1 MFENIVTE
9 KNINFNDLEKKIYKF
24 VCELGCSLL
33 RDILEQHDKELEKN
47 RDKEKFRHRGLKTS
61 SIKTTMGI
69 VNYKRAIYE
78 YKEKGESK
86 FTFLLDDTLDLTEFG
101 KISAS
106 LVEKILT
113 VVVET
118 NSYRDAAKVIME
130 TCNISISHE
139 TVRDITIKAGI
150 KIIEKEN
157 EEVKLGKKE
166 KLVAGKKETV
176 ALFEE
181 ADGLWINLQ
190 GKDRKEQIE
199 AYKARCE
206 KEGKEYKEQSSVK
219 SELKLYVSYEG
230 WKKDDSRHPLVNK
243 MYITGF
249 MSTKEMIQ
257 KRNAKIFQT
266 YDISKIELRV
276 LNGDGASWI
285 SKLATKDT
293 IQQKDN
299 FHIHQEIIRDIQ
311 EDEYRRQLERLIAE
325 RRYDEVPVYLEY
337 LKYELGGEEKAIEK
351 IEKLASYLAEG
362 LPRYQDILMEQNRE
376 LPEAPTGIEYKDP
389 GIMES
394 QIFTVLTKRFKS
406 RKIELFKIWCNM
418 FSKDMC

>member
-1 MFENIVTE
+1 MFDDIVTE
-9 KNINFNDLEKKIYKF
+9 NNMNFNDLEKKIYGF
-24 VCELGCSLL
+24 VCKLGCELL
-33 RDILEQHDKELEKN
+33 REILEKYDKELENN
-47 RDKEKFRHRGLKTS
+47 REKEKFRHRGFKDT

-78 YKEKGESK
+78 YKEKEKKK
-86 FTFLLDDTLDLTEFG
+86 FVFLLDKNLELTEFG
-101 KISAS
+101 KLSS
-106 LVEKILT
+106 NLVEKILT

-118 NSYRDAAKVIME
+118 NSYRDAAKIIME

-157 EEVKLGKKE
+157 EEVRLGKKE
-166 KLVAGKKETV
+166 KLATGKKETV

-181 ADGLWINLQ
+181 ADGLWISLQ
-190 GKDRKEQIE
+190 GRDRKEQIE
-199 AYKARCE
+199 KYKANCE
-206 KEGKEYKEQSSVK
+206 KEGKEYKKPKSVK
-219 SELKLYVSYEG
+219 AELKLYVSHEG
-230 WKKDDSRHPLVNK
+230 WGKDDKRHPLVNK
-243 MYITGF
+243 MYIAGF
-249 MSTKEMIQ
+249 MSAKEMKQRRDVKIQ
-257 KRNAKIFQT
+257 QT
-266 YDISKIELRV
+266 YDVSKIQLRV
-276 LNGDGASWI
+276 LNGDGAKWI

-311 EDEYRRQLERLIAE
+311 QEEYRRQLERLIAE
-325 RRYDEVPVYLEY
+325 RRYDEIPVYLEY
-337 LKYELGGEEKAIEK
+337 LKYELGGEEKTIEK
-351 IEKLASYLAEG
+351 LERLASYLSEG
-362 LPRYQDILMEQNRE
+362 LPRYQDVLKEQNRE

-406 RKIELFKIWCNM
+406 RKIEFFKVWCNM
-418 FSKDMC
+418 FSKIMC